1 MTFRLK
7 IREKTVKDINN
18 TDAQKKINLTFPE
31 KYLVSFI

>member
-18 TDAQKKINLTFPE
+18 TDAQKNNLTFPE